1 MIVIS
6 LLDKDF
12 QNIETSPHVTDFHFF
27 TLDMPTKV
35 SFLQNAIVNNL
46 IMVSVFIA
54 DPPLV
59 KQSSQGDPA
68 VKGVTEAAVWDAWV
82 RFFLV
87 NVKLV

>member
-1 MIVIS
+1 
-6 LLDKDF
+6 
-12 QNIETSPHVTDFHFF
+12 
-27 TLDMPTKV
+27 
-35 SFLQNAIVNNL
+35 
-46 IMVSVFIA
+46 MVSVFIA

-59 KQSSQGDPA
+59 KQSSLGDPA